1 MARANRVYEDLIVW
15 QQARALARDI
25 YKITA
30 NTPFSEDHVLR
41 EELRKAVD
49 RIVINIMKGA
59 EQGSQTEF
67 ARYLMEAHQACAL
80 LSSTLQLATDL
91 GFVSDERYRRL
102 MRQMI
107 TTNNTLHKLKEQM
120 DHHV

>member
-1 MARANRVYEDLIVW
+1 MAKANRLYEDLIVW

-25 YKITA
+25 HKITGR
-30 NTPFSEDHVLR
+30 TPFSDDHVLG
-41 EELRKAVD
+41 EEMRKAAD
-49 RIVINIMKGA
+49 RIVTSIMRGA
-59 EQGSQTEF
+59 EQGSQVEF
-67 ARYLMEAHQACAL
+67 ARYLMDAHKACTL
-80 LSSTLQLATDL
+80 LSSNLQLATDL

-107 TTNNTLHKLKEQM
+107 TTNNTLTKLKEQM

>member
-1 MARANRVYEDLIVW
+1 MTKANRVYEDLIVW

-25 YKITA
+25 YKLTS
-30 NTPFSEDHVLR
+30 NEPFSEDHVLR

-59 EQGSQTEF
+59 EQGSQNEF
-67 ARYLMEAHQACAL
+67 ARYLTDAHQACAL
-80 LSSTLQLATDL
+80 LSSTLQLACDL

-107 TTNNTLHKLKEQM
+107 TTNTTLNKLKDQM
-120 DHHV
+120 GRV

>member
-1 MARANRVYEDLIVW
+1 MSKAERVYEDLIVW

-25 YKITA
+25 YHITQGK
-30 NTPFSEDHVLR
+30 PFSEDHVLR
-41 EELRKAVD
+41 EELRNAVD

-59 EQGSQTEF
+59 EQGSQIEF
-67 ARYLMEAHQACAL
+67 ARYLMEAHSACAL

-91 GFVSDERYRRL
+91 GFVSDDRYRRI

-107 TTNNTLHKLKEQM
+107 TTNNTLNKLKDQ
-120 DHHV
+120 VSRA